1 MEYMVSIAL
10 FAISASVTPGPNNI
24 MVMTSGLNF
33 GVRKSLPLLTGICV
47 GFTVMLLVVSL
58 GFGHLFTL
66 FPQLS
71 LIIKVVGTA
80 YLLYLA
86 WLISRS
92 GSVDSSAQKAKPL
105 GFLKG
110 AIFQWVNAKAWV
122 VAIGAISSFTTIGEQ
137 YTTQSLTIATTFFL
151 VSFPCVGIW
160 LLFGSFLQQ
169 TLKNNNYLIWFNMSM
184 SVLLLLS
191 VFPVIADIRQQ
202 LIASW
207 Q

>member
-1 MEYMVSIAL
+1 MSDLLLCYWL
-10 FAISASVTPGPNNI
+10 SAWGSATF
-24 MVMTSGLNF
+24 LHCF
-33 GVRKSLPLLTGICV
+33 HK
-47 GFTVMLLVVSL
+47 
-58 GFGHLFTL
+58 
-66 FPQLS
+66 LS

-151 VSFPCVGIW
+151 ISFPCVGIW